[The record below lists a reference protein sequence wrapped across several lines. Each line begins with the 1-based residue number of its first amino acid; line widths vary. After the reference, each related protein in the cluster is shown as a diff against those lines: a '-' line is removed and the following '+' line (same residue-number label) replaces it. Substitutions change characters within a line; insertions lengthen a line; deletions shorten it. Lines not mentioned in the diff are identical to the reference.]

1 MQGEQSIRRLLESA
15 LAASPADETEVSF
28 SATNEALTRFANNT
42 IHQNVAESDA
52 ALEVRAASGKRVG
65 TARTNDL
72 SSDSIKRI
80 VETAC
85 EAARHQPENEDFPG
99 LPKPTAIQTVNAFD
113 EAVAAATPE
122 VRAQAVAA
130 VCRAAEA
137 AGGNAAG
144 AYSTTYTESAIA
156 NSHGLWAYHPS
167 TSVDLTMIVA
177 KDSASG
183 YAHGTH
189 WRLDRVETE
198 RLGQEAIAKAVRA
211 AEHPSQT
218 LPTGDYT
225 IILEPYAVADLL
237 EQLAAC
243 GLGALAVQEGRSWMN
258 GRLGKTIFSPQLS
271 IWDDGYDL
279 AGEPEPFDC
288 EGVAKQRVDL
298 IKAGQPIAPVYDT
311 HTAAREPGR
320 HSTGHAQPIDEDWDG
335 PAPANMVLAPGNT
348 RLEDLIASTQRGVYV
363 TRFWYVNALAERNC
377 LLTGTTRDGTF
388 LIENGEL
395 AAPVQNLRFTQSL
408 LSAFKRIAA
417 VGDTA
422 RPIAGFYG
430 SHQVPALKVEGF
442 RFTA

>member
-1 MQGEQSIRRLLESA
+1 MWGEQQIQRLLNSA
-15 LAASPADETEVSF
+15 LTISPADQTEVSF
-28 SATNEALTRFANNT
+28 SVTNEALTRFANNA

-52 ALEVRAASGKRVG
+52 ALEVRAAFGKRVG

-72 SSDSIKRI
+72 SPDSVKRI

-99 LPKPTAIQTVNAFD
+99 LPDPSPIQTVNAFD
-113 EAVAAATPE
+113 EAVASATPE

-130 VCRAAEA
+130 ICRAAQA
-137 AGGNAAG
+137 AGANAAG
-144 AYSTTYTESAIA
+144 AYSTTHTESAIA
-156 NSHGLWAYHPS
+156 NSRGLWAYHPG
-167 TSVDLTMIVA
+167 TSVDLTLVVA
-177 KDSASG
+177 KDTGSG

-198 RLGQEAIAKAVRA
+198 RLGQEAVAKAVLA
-211 AEHPSQT
+211 AQRPTQS
-218 LPTGDYT
+218 LPTGEYT
-225 IILEPYAVADLL
+225 VILEPYAVADLL

-271 IWDDGYDL
+271 LWDDGYDL

-288 EGVAKQRVDL
+288 EGVSKQRVDL
-298 IKAGQPIAPVYDT
+298 IKAGQPVAPVYDT

-320 HSTGHAQPIDEDWDG
+320 TSTGHAQPIDEDWDG
-335 PAPANMVLAPGNT
+335 PAPANMVMATGDA
-348 RLEDLIASTQRGVYV
+348 RLEDLIASTPRGVYV

-388 LIENGEL
+388 LIENGVL

-408 LSAFKRIAA
+408 LSAFKRITA
-417 VGDTA
+417 VGNTA

-430 SHQVPALKVEGF
+430 SHQVPALKVDGF